1 MSVVI
6 AQFGFA
12 QTGIAQTRVAAQARV
27 AMQDG
32 YPATQALEARWR
44 MTMTT
49 GLMGLMQVLPVRS

>member
-12 QTGIAQTRVAAQARV
+12 QTGIAQARV